1 MNSRDI
7 TGLKAGLAQQSAWC
21 SNACTC
27 LGSKAGTGSLFFRLA
42 MVSDYSETSV
52 AAVNSQHF
60 LVVSKEHFARSSA

>member
-7 TGLKAGLAQQSAWC
+7 TGLKVWLAQQSAWC

-27 LGSKAGTGSLFFRLA
+27 PGSKAGTGSLFFRLA